1 MHLVVGEWCAV
12 GLMLMYTE
20 PSAMSSR
27 ATCGE
32 TARLFAT
39 TADSRPTGARPDSGA
54 KEGTGARPACGA
66 KEVSRPEFGAK
77 GMDAGTM
84 TWRVGAAWK
93 ELSGR

>member
-1 MHLVVGEWCAV
+1 
-12 GLMLMYTE
+12 MYTE

-32 TARLFAT
+32 TARLSAT
-39 TADSRPTGARPDSGA
+39 TADSRPTGARPESGA

-66 KEVSRPEFGAK
+66 KEGTGARPACGAKEVTRSEFGAK

-84 TWRVGAAWK
+84 TWRVGADWK